1 MAADMQGFIIRKAH
15 RAELRIQ
22 ECSLLVGWVNAYS
35 GRSFHFQCSHIQ
47 YAYCKDKNEILQV
60 SVHDKMFEGYLSRRH
75 SVSKLVVHLIF
86 TTKYRRKIFDGI
98 MIQQIREAFQ
108 SAAEKLEIEILE
120 MDGEAD
126 HVHVL
131 IAYPPKLSISVLVNN
146 LKSVSSRRVRILN
159 TNLRKA
165 SNSGVLW
172 SRSYFA
178 CSAGGATIETLKA
191 YVASQ
196 KTPD

>member
-1 MAADMQGFIIRKAH
+1 M
-15 RAELRIQ
+15 
-22 ECSLLVGWVNAYS
+22 
-35 GRSFHFQCSHIQ
+35 
-47 YAYCKDKNEILQV
+47 
-60 SVHDKMFEGYLSRRH
+60 SVHDDLLSGYLRRRH

-86 TTKYRRKIFDGI
+86 TTKYRKKVFDGK
-98 MIQQIREAFQ
+98 MIAQIRESFL
-108 SAAEKLEIEILE
+108 SAAEKLEIDILE
-120 MDGEAD
+120 MDGEED

-131 IAYPPKLSISVLVNN
+131 VAYPPKLPVSVLVNN
-146 LKSVSSRRVRILN
+146 LKSISSRRVRILN

-191 YVASQ
+191 YVRSQ
-196 KTPD
+196 ETPG

>member
-1 MAADMQGFIIRKAH
+1 M
-15 RAELRIQ
+15 
-22 ECSLLVGWVNAYS
+22 
-35 GRSFHFQCSHIQ
+35 
-47 YAYCKDKNEILQV
+47 QV
-60 SVHDKMFEGYLSRRH
+60 SVHDKAFEGYLTRRY
-75 SVSKLVVHLIF
+75 SASKLVVRLIF
-86 TTKYRRKIFDGI
+86 TTKYRRKIFDG
-98 MIQQIREAFQ
+98 MTLQQIRGAYQ

-131 IAYPPKLSISVLVNN
+131 IAYPPKRSVSVLVNN
-146 LKSVSSRRVRILN
+146 LKSISSHRLRILN
-159 TNLRKA
+159 TNLRKV

>member
-1 MAADMQGFIIRKAH
+1 MIKVSYF
-15 RAELRIQ
+15 
-22 ECSLLVGWVNAYS
+22 
-35 GRSFHFQCSHIQ
+35 
-47 YAYCKDKNEILQV
+47 QV
-60 SVHDKMFEGYLSRRH
+60 SIHNNVLDGYLSRRH

-86 TTKYRRKIFDGI
+86 TTKYRRKIFDGT
-98 MIQQIREAFQ
+98 MLQQIRESFQ

-131 IAYPPKLSISVLVNN
+131 VAYPPKLSISVLVNN
-146 LKSVSSRRVRILN
+146 LKSISSRRVRILN
-159 TNLRKA
+159 TNLRKV

-196 KTPD
+196 KSPD

>member
-1 MAADMQGFIIRKAH
+1 M
-15 RAELRIQ
+15 
-22 ECSLLVGWVNAYS
+22 
-35 GRSFHFQCSHIQ
+35 
-47 YAYCKDKNEILQV
+47 
-60 SVHDKMFEGYLSRRH
+60 SVHDDLLSGYLRRRH

-86 TTKYRRKIFDGI
+86 TTKYRKKVFDGE
-98 MIQQIREAFQ
+98 MIAQIRESFL
-108 SAAEKLEIEILE
+108 SAAEKLEIDILE
-120 MDGEAD
+120 MDGEED

-131 IAYPPKLSISVLVNN
+131 VAYPPKLPVSVLVNN
-146 LKSVSSRRVRILN
+146 LKSISSRRVRILN

-191 YVASQ
+191 YVRSQ
-196 KTPD
+196 ETPG

>member
-1 MAADMQGFIIRKAH
+1 MRVQWAIHNPTFAD
-15 RAELRIQ
+15 
-22 ECSLLVGWVNAYS
+22 
-35 GRSFHFQCSHIQ
+35 
-47 YAYCKDKNEILQV
+47 
-60 SVHDKMFEGYLSRRH
+60 YLSRRH
-75 SVSKLVVHLIF
+75 SVSKRVVHLIL
-86 TTKYRRKIFDGI
+86 TTKYRRKIFDGM
-98 MIQQIREAFQ
+98 MIQQIRGTFQ
-108 SAAEKLEIEILE
+108 SAAEKLEIEILD

-146 LKSVSSRRVRILN
+146 LKPINSRRVRILN

-172 SRSYFA
+172 SRSCFA

-196 KTPD
+196 TPPLFSSPLYPRPIGRGFTGHWLSSPALVA

>member
-1 MAADMQGFIIRKAH
+1 M
-15 RAELRIQ
+15 
-22 ECSLLVGWVNAYS
+22 
-35 GRSFHFQCSHIQ
+35 
-47 YAYCKDKNEILQV
+47 QV
-60 SVHDKMFEGYLSRRH
+60 SVHDKAFEGYLTRRY
-75 SVSKLVVHLIF
+75 SASKLVVRLIF
-86 TTKYRRKIFDGI
+86 TTKYRRKIFDG
-98 MIQQIREAFQ
+98 MTLQQIRGAYQ

-131 IAYPPKLSISVLVNN
+131 IAYPPKLSVSVLVNN
-146 LKSVSSRRVRILN
+146 LKSISSHRLRILN
-159 TNLRKA
+159 TNLRKV

>member
-1 MAADMQGFIIRKAH
+1 M
-15 RAELRIQ
+15 
-22 ECSLLVGWVNAYS
+22 
-35 GRSFHFQCSHIQ
+35 
-47 YAYCKDKNEILQV
+47 
-60 SVHDKMFEGYLSRRH
+60 SVHDKAFEGYLLRRH

-86 TTKYRRKIFDGI
+86 TTKYRRKIFDD
-98 MIQQIREAFQ
+98 MLLQQIREAFQ

-146 LKSVSSRRVRILN
+146 LKSISSRRVRILN

-178 CSAGGATIETLKA
+178 CSAGTATTEILKA
-191 YVASQ
+191 YIASQ

>member
-1 MAADMQGFIIRKAH
+1 
-15 RAELRIQ
+15 
-22 ECSLLVGWVNAYS
+22 
-35 GRSFHFQCSHIQ
+35 
-47 YAYCKDKNEILQV
+47 V
-60 SVHDKMFEGYLSRRH
+60 SVHDKAFEGYLLRRH

-86 TTKYRRKIFDGI
+86 TTKYRRKIFDDM

-126 HVHVL
+126 HVHLL

-146 LKSVSSRRVRILN
+146 LKSISSRRVRILN

-178 CSAGGATIETLKA
+178 CSAGTATTEILKA
-191 YVASQ
+191 YIASQ
-196 KTPD
+196 KTTD

>member
-1 MAADMQGFIIRKAH
+1 
-15 RAELRIQ
+15 
-22 ECSLLVGWVNAYS
+22 
-35 GRSFHFQCSHIQ
+35 
-47 YAYCKDKNEILQV
+47 V
-60 SVHDKMFEGYLSRRH
+60 SVHDKAFEGYLSRRH

-86 TTKYRRKIFDGI
+86 TTKYRRKIFDGM

-131 IAYPPKLSISVLVNN
+131 IAYPPKLAISVLVNN
-146 LKSVSSRRVRILN
+146 LKSISSRRVRILN
-159 TNLRKA
+159 THLRKA

-196 KTPD
+196 KTSD

>member
-1 MAADMQGFIIRKAH
+1 M
-15 RAELRIQ
+15 
-22 ECSLLVGWVNAYS
+22 
-35 GRSFHFQCSHIQ
+35 
-47 YAYCKDKNEILQV
+47 
-60 SVHDKMFEGYLSRRH
+60 SVHDNAFEGYLSRRH

-86 TTKYRRKIFDGI
+86 TTKYRRKIFDGM
-98 MIQQIREAFQ
+98 MIQQIREAFE

-131 IAYPPKLSISVLVNN
+131 IAYPPKLAISVLVNN
-146 LKSVSSRRVRILN
+146 LKSISSRRVRILN
-159 TNLRKA
+159 TNLRKV
-165 SNSGVLW
+165 SDNWVLW

-191 YVASQ
+191 YVESQ
-196 KTPD
+196 KTPN

>member
-1 MAADMQGFIIRKAH
+1 M
-15 RAELRIQ
+15 
-22 ECSLLVGWVNAYS
+22 SL
-35 GRSFHFQCSHIQ
+35 
-47 YAYCKDKNEILQV
+47 
-60 SVHDKMFEGYLSRRH
+60 HDKAFEGYLLRRH

-86 TTKYRRKIFDGI
+86 TTKYRRKIFDD
-98 MIQQIREAFQ
+98 MLLQQIREAFQ

-146 LKSVSSRRVRILN
+146 LKSISSRRVRILN

-178 CSAGGATIETLKA
+178 CSAGTATTEILKA
-191 YVASQ
+191 YIASQ

>member
-1 MAADMQGFIIRKAH
+1 M
-15 RAELRIQ
+15 
-22 ECSLLVGWVNAYS
+22 
-35 GRSFHFQCSHIQ
+35 
-47 YAYCKDKNEILQV
+47 QV
-60 SVHDKMFEGYLSRRH
+60 SVHDKAFEGYLSRRH

-86 TTKYRRKIFDGI
+86 TTKYRRKVFDGM

-108 SAAEKLEIEILE
+108 SAAEKLDIEILE

-131 IAYPPKLSISVLVNN
+131 IAYPPKLSVSVLVNN

-159 TNLRKA
+159 TNLRKV
-165 SNSGVLW
+165 SKSGVLW
-172 SRSYFA
+172 SRSCFA
-178 CSAGGATIETLKA
+178 CSTGGATIETLKA